1 MAVNFFSVGFGWA
14 SIAGTWRGLHPLE
27 EHSVSSLYLTED
39 LSAGEL
45 SAEQRE
51 QRVVEILAIGL
62 MRLNRRAGL
71 SKATERVGSTS
82 LPISGD
88 SAASRLESLSDS
100 GLTVS
105 NR

>member
-1 MAVNFFSVGFGWA
+1 M
-14 SIAGTWRGLHPLE
+14 
-27 EHSVSSLYLTED
+27 SSLYLTED
-39 LSAGEL
+39 LTAGEL

-71 SKATERVGSTS
+71 SKATERDGSNS

-88 SAASRLESLSDS
+88 SAASRLESLPDP
-100 GLTVS
+100 GLTVP

>member
-1 MAVNFFSVGFGWA
+1 M
-14 SIAGTWRGLHPLE
+14 
-27 EHSVSSLYLTED
+27 SSLFLTED

-45 SAEQRE
+45 SAEQLE

-71 SKATERVGSTS
+71 SKATERDGSTS

-88 SAASRLESLSDS
+88 SAASRLESSSDS
-100 GLTVS
+100 GLTVH
-105 NR
+105 NG

>member
-1 MAVNFFSVGFGWA
+1 M
-14 SIAGTWRGLHPLE
+14 
-27 EHSVSSLYLTED
+27 SSLYLTEK
-39 LSAGEL
+39 LSPGEL
-45 SAEQRE
+45 PAEQRE

-71 SKATERVGSTS
+71 SKATERDGSTS

-88 SAASRLESLSDS
+88 SAASRLESLPDS
-100 GLTVS
+100 GLTVP

>member
-1 MAVNFFSVGFGWA
+1 M
-14 SIAGTWRGLHPLE
+14 
-27 EHSVSSLYLTED
+27 SSLFLTED
-39 LSAGEL
+39 LSAAEL

-71 SKATERVGSTS
+71 SKAAVRDGSTS

-100 GLTVS
+100 GLTVP

>member
-1 MAVNFFSVGFGWA
+1 VA
-14 SIAGTWRGLHPLE
+14 
-27 EHSVSSLYLTED
+27 SLYLTDD
-39 LSAGEL
+39 LSAGDL

-71 SKATERVGSTS
+71 SKAVVRDSSNS

-100 GLTVS
+100 GLTVP

>member
-1 MAVNFFSVGFGWA
+1 MA
-14 SIAGTWRGLHPLE
+14 
-27 EHSVSSLYLTED
+27 SLYLTED

-45 SAEQRE
+45 SAERRE

-71 SKATERVGSTS
+71 SKATERDDSTS

-88 SAASRLESLSDS
+88 SAVSGPKSFSDS
-100 GLTVS
+100 GLTVP